1 MFNETIWKEI
11 GSSKPGRIPVHN
23 IFTNISNIEYAKQ
36 YIMKGQAFS
45 FDHIFFWFD
54 IINHIIKY
62 KKKSI

>member
-45 FDHIFFWFD
+45 FDHH